1 MAIATTIQGLTLQ
14 EESEQ
19 RPHKISF
26 RVEPGSQATVDEL
39 ARQLKEAGLSVNV
52 IYSAGVD
59 VDILPASASKGKA
72 LAFLL
77 EEMEKGPGRPARG
90 TLVAG
95 DSGND
100 VELFAVPGVYGC
112 MVANAHPELRQ
123 WCDEHPS
130 ERLFQVDCG

>member
-1 MAIATTIQGLTLQ
+1 M
-14 EESEQ
+14 
-19 RPHKISF
+19 
-26 RVEPGSQATVDEL
+26 DEL